1 MIRPV
6 TASLLQ
12 QHLDSFELRLSPG
25 LTTLT
30 WASLNIGNF
39 LQSASNDLEK
49 LNLLVVTVNDIV
61 ENRIESNIKVWVH
74 CCQMASACA
83 GYARTIA

>member
-12 QHLDSFELRLSPG
+12 QHLDSFEARLNPG

-30 WASLNIGNF
+30 WACLNVESF

-49 LNLLVVTVNDIV
+49 LDLLVVTVNDIV
-61 ENRIESNIKVWVH
+61 ENRIEANIKV
-74 CCQMASACA
+74 
-83 GYARTIA
+83 